1 MGKSLFKEND
11 MRKAIATLLAFF
23 TATFASVAYA
33 QCTTQ
38 TYIMPSGK
46 MMVCTTC
53 CNYGNCT
60 TTCT

>member
-1 MGKSLFKEND
+1 

-46 MMVCTTC
+46 MMICTTC
-53 CNYGNCT
+53 CYYGNCT